1 LKPAEKKI
9 YEINENN
16 IKKED
21 INITKQAV
29 IDKIL
34 ENIRESNKF

>member
-9 YEINENN
+9 DEINENI
-16 IKKED
+16 IKRED